1 MGFFV
6 FSANKF
12 AITGSNKFAN
22 TFKTIQF
29 MNLSF
34 QPLDLAL
41 RYPFRI
47 ALMSRTSTPIVLT
60 QLQLGNFTGQGEASM
75 PPYLGESPASVCA
88 FLELAHREI
97 LSKMDDSEA
106 IQNIDCQSIMSKIDA
121 LAKGNKAA
129 KASIDIA
136 LHDLKGQ
143 LENQPVWQILGSN
156 PDKMPLTT
164 CTIGI
169 EMDPSVLK
177 QKIDDAADFEVLKIK
192 LGSEDDKKLVQLVRQ
207 FTDKPL
213 YVDAN
218 QGWQDVNFAIDMTH
232 WLAEKGVL
240 LIEQPM
246 LKSDLEGNGKVCEAS
261 PLPVFAD
268 ESFQRLSDFDA
279 IKGVF
284 DGINIKL
291 MKSTGLWEAKKMV
304 EKARHNGLKIMIGCM
319 SETSCAILAAAA
331 LAPQC
336 DYADLDGPWL
346 IKNNPFLPPILRGGK
361 IQLSMAAGLGISEK

>member
-1 MGFFV
+1 
-6 FSANKF
+6 
-12 AITGSNKFAN
+12 
-22 TFKTIQF
+22 
-29 MNLSF
+29 MNLTF
-34 QPLDLAL
+34 QPFDLAL

-60 QLQLGNFTGQGEASM
+60 QLQLGNFTGRGEASM
-75 PPYLGESPASVCA
+75 PPYLGESHASVCA
-88 FLELAHREI
+88 FLDLANQEI
-97 LSKMDDSEA
+97 LSEIDDSNF
-106 IQNIDCQSIMSKIDA
+106 IQNIDCQLIMSKIDA
-121 LAKGNKAA
+121 LAEGNKAA
-129 KASIDIA
+129 KAAIDIA

-143 LENQPVWQILGSN
+143 LENRAVWQILGSN
-156 PDKMPLTT
+156 PEKMPLTT

-177 QKIDDAADFEVLKIK
+177 QKIDDAADFKVLKIK
-192 LGSEDDKKLVQLVRQ
+192 LGSEDDKKLVQMIRQ

-232 WLAEKGVL
+232 WLAEKGVV

-246 LKSDLEGNGKVCEAS
+246 LKTDLDGNGKVCEAS

-291 MKSTGLWEAKKMV
+291 MKSTGLWEAQKMV
-304 EKARHNGLKIMIGCM
+304 EKARQIGLKIMIGCM
-319 SETSCAILAAAA
+319 SETSCAIMAAAA

-346 IKNNPFLPPILRGGK
+346 IKDNPFQTPILKDGK
-361 IQLSMAAGLGISEK
+361 IQLSTAAGLGLFEK